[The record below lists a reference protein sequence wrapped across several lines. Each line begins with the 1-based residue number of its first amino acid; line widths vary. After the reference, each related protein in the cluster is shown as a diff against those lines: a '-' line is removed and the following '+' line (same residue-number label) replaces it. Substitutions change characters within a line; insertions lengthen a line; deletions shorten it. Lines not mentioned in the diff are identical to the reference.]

1 MTDTRYI
8 KSTKFAALFLLSST
22 LMLWS
27 GLSVIAQTESAASS
41 QFRPGSTS
49 QIQPASGIFTTRP
62 RPPRP
67 QSLQRQPGTPGT
79 RGPAENSKPQT
90 LEGIEKDEQQ
100 QHLQYDGLP
109 VASIEFKGNSF
120 LTGERLYGTIKTRVD
135 RSFDTTIVQEDV
147 RSLYGTGLIRD
158 VRLLVKRSK
167 TGLHLTFEI
176 FERPTIATVRFIGN
190 RMYLDKKLTK
200 ETDLKAGDALDLFS
214 IEDATRKI
222 EELYHDNGFPK
233 AHVSVLEGL
242 KPGER
247 DVVFYISEG
256 PREKIAA
263 IEVVG
268 NDPHLAQD
276 ARLLTLFQSKAR
288 LSNWIIGGDYIPSK
302 VESDMEK
309 LVAYYRNLGYFQ
321 ATVGRQVDYDSS
333 GHWVTL
339 RFIINEGPRYRITNV
354 RIDGNHH
361 VSTESLSK
369 LVSTSIGDYFLR
381 GELNNDLE
389 SIRDLYGKLGY
400 IYSKV
405 STDIRFRET
414 PGELEIVFAVD
425 EGEQFKI
432 GEIDVHI
439 SGISPH
445 TKNSVVLNRLS
456 IIPGDLASNQEMR
469 SSERRLRH
477 SSLFNDGA
485 MMGSPPTIVVRTEE
499 IQTKPES
506 PRLPPAPN
514 PKSATEPITNAIR
527 GQSPEAGLNQI
538 DRTSAFPL
546 PQPFAPR
553 IPNN

>member
-1 MTDTRYI
+1 
-8 KSTKFAALFLLSST
+8 
-22 LMLWS
+22 
-27 GLSVIAQTESAASS
+27 
-41 QFRPGSTS
+41 
-49 QIQPASGIFTTRP
+49 
-62 RPPRP
+62 
-67 QSLQRQPGTPGT
+67 
-79 RGPAENSKPQT
+79 
-90 LEGIEKDEQQ
+90 
-100 QHLQYDGLP
+100 
-109 VASIEFKGNSF
+109 
-120 LTGERLYGTIKTRVD
+120 
-135 RSFDTTIVQEDV
+135 
-147 RSLYGTGLIRD
+147 
-158 VRLLVKRSK
+158 
-167 TGLHLTFEI
+167 
-176 FERPTIATVRFIGN
+176 
-190 RMYLDKKLTK
+190 
-200 ETDLKAGDALDLFS
+200 
-214 IEDATRKI
+214 
-222 EELYHDNGFPK
+222 
-233 AHVSVLEGL
+233 
-242 KPGER
+242 
-247 DVVFYISEG
+247 
-256 PREKIAA
+256 
-263 IEVVG
+263 
-268 NDPHLAQD
+268 
-276 ARLLTLFQSKAR
+276 
-288 LSNWIIGGDYIPSK
+288 
-302 VESDMEK
+302 MEK